1 MREQLEMANHFT
13 TLKQLV
19 EWEENELRIINE
31 NITEYLKRFEDWYK
45 NRKYICGYCLI
56 QLSLSARA
64 LNSVR
69 VSIECSSLRIG
80 KTHH

>member
-31 NITEYLKRFEDWYK
+31 NITEYLKRFED
-45 NRKYICGYCLI
+45 
-56 QLSLSARA
+56 
-64 LNSVR
+64 
-69 VSIECSSLRIG
+69 
-80 KTHH
+80 